1 MRFLRTCLPAMALIF
16 LLAGCEGFSLFVGVN
31 NGRLLVAVSVNP
43 TVVDPIHF
51 PSGQV
56 QFTAS
61 GNFNMAPMTENP
73 MTNVMWTVDRPAFSN
88 APDLGHATISQTGL
102 AQCAVGFIGTVQVF
116 ATAPANPGQPLS
128 QSNQMA
134 GTARMNCP

>member
-1 MRFLRTCLPAMALIF
+1 MRIARTCLAAFALIS
-16 LLAGCEGFSLFVGVN
+16 LAGCESFSLFVGVN
-31 NGRLLVAVSVNP
+31 NGRLLVAVSVHP
-43 TVVDPIHF
+43 TVADPIHF
-51 PSGQV
+51 PNGQV

-73 MTNVMWTVDRPAFSN
+73 MSKVMWTVDRPAFGA

-102 AQCAVGFIGTVQVF
+102 AQCAVGFIGTVQVI
-116 ATAPANPGQPLS
+116 ATAATNPNQPLS
-128 QSNQMA
+128 QSNQVV

>member
-1 MRFLRTCLPAMALIF
+1 MRFFRTCLPAIALIV
-16 LLAGCEGFSLFVGVN
+16 LAGCEGFSLFVGVN

-43 TVVDPIHF
+43 TVIDPIQF
-51 PSGQV
+51 PNGQV

-61 GNFNMAPMTENP
+61 GNFNMAPMIENP
-73 MTNVMWTVDRPAFSN
+73 MTNVMWTVDRPAFGT
-88 APDLGHATISQTGL
+88 APDPGHATISQTGL

-116 ATAPANPGQPLS
+116 ATSAANPSQPLS
-128 QSNQMA
+128 QSNQVV

>member
-1 MRFLRTCLPAMALIF
+1 MRIFRTCLAAIALVF
-16 LLAGCEGFSLFVGVN
+16 LAGCEGFSMFVGIN
-31 NGRLLVAVSVNP
+31 NGRLLVAISVNP

-51 PSGQV
+51 PNGQV

-61 GNFNMAPMTENP
+61 GNFNMAPMTEDP

-88 APDLGHATISQTGL
+88 APDLGHATITQTGL

-116 ATAPANPGQPLS
+116 ATAAANPSQPLS
-128 QSNQMA
+128 QNNQMVA
-134 GTARMNCP
+134 TARMNCP